1 MRRNRRNLKLK
12 ALEIYRKKK
21 QAELEK
27 KNKLDEIKEKLENEK
42 KVEKKMKELEE
53 KKRQRDEVRKKL
65 EESEN
70 LLKDK
75 EKIELDKILEEE
87 KIEKEKLKKK
97 KEEERKELEKILA
110 EKEKAIIKEQEK
122 KEYEDTRLDIFSYT
136 KDPPFLYIDYSD
148 DYIELAQGF
157 GYKTIKIEK
166 KNGISST
173 AQKEL
178 LERTD
183 LVAKT
188 PNVKYNIII
197 NCWKVLTLSNLNSL
211 SFDSSNYTKKK
222 FSKKMNETIKWGNK
236 QYLKNRLTEDQK
248 KYYSVFHDGIPEFIE
263 KLYNKGYNI
272 FIISNSNYSF
282 VKDIF
287 KFYKLDKFITAI
299 FTPSVCGIHS
309 GSMNG
314 NIDGY
319 NDKRKINKER
329 VFTCIEKY
337 VGRMY

>member
-12 ALEIYRKKK
+12 ALEIYREKK

-27 KNKLDEIKEKLENEK
+27 KNKLNELKEKLENEK
-42 KVEKKMKELEE
+42 KVKKKMEELEE
-53 KKRQRDEVRKKL
+53 KKRKRDEIKKQL

-70 LLKDK
+70 LLVEK
-75 EKIELDKILEEE
+75 EKKELDVILEEE
-87 KIEKEKLKKK
+87 RIEKEKLKKK
-97 KEEERKELEKILA
+97 KEQERIELEKILEKK
-110 EKEKAIIKEQEK
+110 EKEIIKEQEK
-122 KEYEDTRLDIFSYT
+122 KEEQDTRLDIFSYA
-136 KDPPFLYIDYSD
+136 KNPPYIYVDYSD
-148 DYIELAQGF
+148 DYLDMAEGF
-157 GYKTIKIEK
+157 GYKTVKIDK
-166 KNGISST
+166 KTGISST
-173 AQKEL
+173 IQKEL

-188 PNVKYNIII
+188 PNVKYNVII

-236 QYLKNRLTEDQK
+236 QYLKNRLNEEQK
-248 KYYSVFHDGIPEFIE
+248 KFYSVFHDGVPEFIE
-263 KLYNKGYNI
+263 KLHKKGYNI
-272 FIISNSNYSF
+272 FIVSNSNYSF
-282 VKDIF
+282 VKDVF

-299 FTPSVCGIHS
+299 FTPSVCGLHS

-314 NIDGY
+314 NIDNY